1 MDNEINTDIVAA
13 DSPGNTISNPDS
25 EETPSAFSIKSEP
38 YYKTYYTLYGN
49 EESTPEIINLDDTL
63 NFLIHL
69 GYGDNSLKQAREKQK
84 LSDKVNSSILSDGK
98 IKHRCD
104 FCGRVLDGVEFDEL
118 KDGRERCVNC
128 TRSVL
133 TKKSQYERLYN
144 DTIDKMEFFYGVKN
158 KSHIKI
164 DVVNARIMAKK
175 TKAAFTPSPDVDK
188 RLVGFACKEKNGKVV
203 LYLENGSPRL
213 ATLLSLV
220 HMITYVWQF
229 ENWSKPEIC
238 KTYGDAQ
245 YNQIVEGMAI
255 WVKIQYLFLVG
266 EISSGKREELLMLS
280 REDDPGKGFA
290 KYCRVYPLTYTPV
303 LDRGTPFDDVHK
315 PL

>member
-1 MDNEINTDIVAA
+1 MDNESNRDIVEAN
-13 DSPGNTISNPDS
+13 SPEQIINKPDS
-25 EETPSAFSIKSEP
+25 EETSSVFSIKREP
-38 YYKTYYTLYGN
+38 YNKTYYALYGN
-49 EESTPEIINLDDTL
+49 EEDTPEIINLNDTL
-63 NFLIHL
+63 NFLIKL

-84 LSDKVNSSILSDGK
+84 LSDKVNSAILSDEK
-98 IKHRCD
+98 VKHRCN

-133 TKKSQYERLYN
+133 TKRSQYERLYN
-144 DTIDKMEFFYGVKN
+144 ETINKMESFYGVKN

-175 TKAAFTPSPDVDK
+175 TKTAFTPSPDIDK
-188 RLVGFACKEKNGKVV
+188 RFVGFACKEKGGKVV

-220 HMITYVWQF
+220 HLITYVWQA

-238 KTYGDAQ
+238 KKYGTAQ
-245 YNQIVEGMAI
+245 YNQIAEGMAA
-255 WVKIQYLFLVG
+255 WVKIQYLFLIG
-266 EISSGKREELLMLS
+266 EASSGKREELLMLS
-280 REDDPGKGFA
+280 RKDDPGKGFA
-290 KYCRVYPLTYTPV
+290 KYCKVYPLTYTPV
-303 LDRGTPFDDVHK
+303 LDNGTPFDDVHK